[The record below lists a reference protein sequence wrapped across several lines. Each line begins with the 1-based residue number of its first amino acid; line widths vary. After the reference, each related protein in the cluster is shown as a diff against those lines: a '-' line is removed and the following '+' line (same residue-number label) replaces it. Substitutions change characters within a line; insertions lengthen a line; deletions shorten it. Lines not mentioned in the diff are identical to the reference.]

1 MKPRST
7 SGVLLPLFAL
17 SIVVAPVAEPAMGQV
32 SADRFAGMP
41 ARSIG
46 PAGTTGRISAIDAVV
61 SDPNVVY
68 VGAATGGLWK
78 SVNGGQTWRAV
89 FDGQPVSDIGAVA
102 VNQAYPDVVWV
113 GIGEGKGTENPTA
126 AIVYRSLDGGE
137 TWAARGLAGLEGVHR
152 ILLHPGDPE
161 IVYAGVSGRTWQ
173 AGGDG
178 GVYKTTDG
186 GQTWTRVLFVDA
198 VTGVSDLVMD
208 PSDPSH
214 LLAAMWSSRRSPWS
228 LEPRGPGSALFLTRD
243 GGDSW
248 IRVEEGDGLPGGD
261 LGRIALDVF
270 RSDPGVVY
278 ALVDSG
284 EGVLLRSYNRGRT
297 WQTVRRS
304 PDLISP
310 VDDPSGIVAD
320 PVNGSRLFHLSTRLS
335 VSDDGGETFRLNGRG
350 PGLGYRVLWI
360 HPEDSRLM
368 YAGTDRG
375 LYLSRDGGEHWSP
388 MSGLPVGRFNYASV
402 DMEVPFNVYGGLERN
417 GSWTGPAWG
426 WEEGGA
432 QNRDWMEL
440 GSDDGFGILADPSEA
455 SHGYAVSRGGD
466 LIRFNLQTGERKHI
480 RPWAPAFTELRL
492 NRDVPIALDPHDP
505 AAIYY
510 GSQFVH
516 KSVNRGETW
525 QIISGD
531 LTANDPARRREDR
544 SSGPE
549 EGGATVTVIAP
560 SPLDRDVIWVGTDEG
575 DVQVT
580 RSAGGEWESVRRRI
594 GRVPDSSWVAH
605 IEPSAVSPGSALVA
619 FDAHRTGDRESLIV
633 WTDNYGRDWRRIGR
647 RSDLEGFV
655 HTVEQDAIVEDL
667 LFAGTEAG
675 LYVSLNRGEDWFKW
689 THGLPPVPVRDLV
702 LHPRDHDL
710 VIATHGRGAYVLDDI
725 RPLRELARDPRI
737 AEVELFLFPPPPAFI
752 RSTQASDQDAGLEAD
767 VAPRGQERSPGVL
780 LTYWLGRSGT
790 EGGDDGQDRVGDPGN
805 GQRGVN
811 VEILDFEGRVVRT
824 LQGPGTP
831 GMNRVVWDLRE
842 DPPTLSGPLGQFSDA
857 ASGSEDDWVRSA
869 EVLPGLFT
877 VRTSREGAQSLR
889 GLEVYEDPRVDVEL
903 VDRIGKYQAVKNG
916 LDLDA
921 RLRALRAVITSV
933 HNELQ
938 RVIDWVREDGFAGDM
953 TLLEAG
959 QALGDEL
966 RELADF
972 RSVMRY
978 RSGVLGLTSSYDE
991 PTEGQRL
998 DLIRMEEELDGLTQR
1013 IGDFLILDINFFARR
1028 VEDAGLDVSFFIGPI
1043 G

>member
-1 MKPRST
+1 
-7 SGVLLPLFAL
+7 
-17 SIVVAPVAEPAMGQV
+17 
-32 SADRFAGMP
+32 
-41 ARSIG
+41 
-46 PAGTTGRISAIDAVV
+46 
-61 SDPNVVY
+61 
-68 VGAATGGLWK
+68 
-78 SVNGGQTWRAV
+78 
-89 FDGQPVSDIGAVA
+89 
-102 VNQAYPDVVWV
+102 
-113 GIGEGKGTENPTA
+113 
-126 AIVYRSLDGGE
+126 
-137 TWAARGLAGLEGVHR
+137 
-152 ILLHPGDPE
+152 
-161 IVYAGVSGRTWQ
+161 
-173 AGGDG
+173 
-178 GVYKTTDG
+178 
-186 GQTWTRVLFVDA
+186 
-198 VTGVSDLVMD
+198 
-208 PSDPSH
+208 
-214 LLAAMWSSRRSPWS
+214 
-228 LEPRGPGSALFLTRD
+228 
-243 GGDSW
+243 
-248 IRVEEGDGLPGGD
+248 
-261 LGRIALDVF
+261 
-270 RSDPGVVY
+270 
-278 ALVDSG
+278 
-284 EGVLLRSYNRGRT
+284 
-297 WQTVRRS
+297 
-304 PDLISP
+304 
-310 VDDPSGIVAD
+310 
-320 PVNGSRLFHLSTRLS
+320 
-335 VSDDGGETFRLNGRG
+335 
-350 PGLGYRVLWI
+350 
-360 HPEDSRLM
+360 
-368 YAGTDRG
+368 
-375 LYLSRDGGEHWSP
+375 
-388 MSGLPVGRFNYASV
+388 
-402 DMEVPFNVYGGLERN
+402 
-417 GSWTGPAWG
+417 
-426 WEEGGA
+426 
-432 QNRDWMEL
+432 MEL

-455 SHGYAVSRGGD
+455 SQGYAVSRGGD
-466 LIRFNLQTGERKHI
+466 FTRFNLQTGERKHI

-516 KSVNRGETW
+516 KSVNWGETW

-531 LTANDPARRREDR
+531 LTANDPARRREAGR
-544 SSGPE
+544 SGSEE
-549 EGGATVTVIAP
+549 EGGATLTVIAP

-575 DVQVT
+575 DVEVT

-633 WTDNYGRDWRRIGR
+633 WTDNYGRDWERIGR
-647 RSDLEGFV
+647 ESDLEGTV

-667 LFAGTEAG
+667 VFAGTEAG

-689 THGLPPVPVRDLV
+689 THGLPPVPVHDLV

-725 RPLRELARDPRI
+725 RPLRELAGDPRI
-737 AEVELFLFPPPPAFI
+737 AEVELFLFPPAPAFI
-752 RSTQASDQDAGLEAD
+752 RSTRASDRDAGLEAD

-824 LQGPGTP
+824 LQGPGML

-842 DPPTLSGPLGQFSDA
+842 DPPRLSGPLGQFSDA
-857 ASGSEDDWVRSA
+857 ASGSDDDWVRSA

-889 GLEVYEDPRVDVEL
+889 GLEVHEDPRVDVEL

-921 RLRALRAVITSV
+921 RLRALRAVTTSV

-938 RVIDWVREDGFAGDM
+938 RVIDWVREDGFVGDM

-978 RSGVLGLTSSYDE
+978 RPGVLGLASSYDE

-1013 IGDFLILDINFFARR
+1013 IGDFLILDINLFARR